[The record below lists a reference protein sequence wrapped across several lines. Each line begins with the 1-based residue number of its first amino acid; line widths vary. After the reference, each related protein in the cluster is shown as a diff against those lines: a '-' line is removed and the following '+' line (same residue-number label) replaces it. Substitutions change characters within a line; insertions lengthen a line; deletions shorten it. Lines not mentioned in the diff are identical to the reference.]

1 MNNDRLPGGF
11 TAEIATDLASG
22 RVADLAEVYALNAV
36 DDAERAAIE
45 QFLASAPAAE
55 RAAFN
60 ERVRQARETLATSFT
75 AEEEPPAGLL
85 DRIMASLP
93 ARTPQQRRAPSPAQG
108 RRRSRRS
115 SPVPSGSRSGLPVTD
130 ELGAARKRR
139 EERRRPQGMRNWLV
153 GVAAAAIIALGGVGV
168 GAYVANQNDPL
179 NQVLQAGDVR
189 QATVNVTGGGTATV
203 SISPS
208 KDAIVVK
215 MNDVPAPPAGKVYQ
229 MWLIPK
235 DGSAPV
241 SQGLMDAEALSK
253 PAVVKGI
260 STAAALGITVEPDR
274 RIRVADPADRGRRPA
289 GRLASGQ
296 PRTNS
301 QLDARTRP
309 GRPRTS

>member
-1 MNNDRLPGGF
+1 MNPHENDNRLPGGF

-22 RVADLAEVYALNAV
+22 RVVDLAEVYALNAV

-45 QFLASAPAAE
+45 QFLASAPAAD
-55 RAAFN
+55 RDAFN
-60 ERVRQARETLATSFT
+60 DRVRQARETLATSFT
-75 AEEEPPAGLL
+75 AEEEPPPGLL

-93 ARTPQQRRAPSPAQG
+93 APAAQPSPAATPLPGTGPQTTPVMPHPV
-108 RRRSRRS
+108 RES
-115 SPVPSGSRSGLPVTD
+115 SGMAGAD
-130 ELGAARKRR
+130 ELGVARKRR

-153 GVAAAAIIALGGVGV
+153 GVAAAAVIALGGVGV

-179 NQVLQAGDVR
+179 NQVMQASDVR
-189 QATVNVTGGGTATV
+189 QATVDVNGGGTATV

-208 KDAIVVK
+208 KDAAVVK
-215 MNDVPAPPAGKVYQ
+215 MNGVPAPPAGKVYQ

-260 STAAALGITVEPDR
+260 GSAAALGITVEPEGGSATPTLPT
-274 RIRVADPADRGRRPA
+274 VAAAPLNA
-289 GRLASGQ
+289 
-296 PRTNS
+296 
-301 QLDARTRP
+301 
-309 GRPRTS
+309 

>member
-1 MNNDRLPGGF
+1 MNAQHNGRVPGGF
-11 TAEIATDLASG
+11 AADIATDLAAG
-22 RVADLAEVYALNAV
+22 RAADLAEVYALNAV
-36 DDAERAAIE
+36 DDTERAAIE
-45 QFLASAPAAE
+45 EYLLSAPQPE
-55 RAAFN
+55 RAAFD
-60 ERVRQARETLATSFT
+60 ERVRQAQETLATSFV

-85 DRIMASLP
+85 DRILASLP
-93 ARTPQQRRAPSPAQG
+93 GQDTAAATGALPSPEPHPSVAPSAVP
-108 RRRSRRS
+108 
-115 SPVPSGSRSGLPVTD
+115 PVVARPVREPSGLSDTD
-130 ELGAARKRR
+130 ELGSARKRR

-179 NQVLQAGDVR
+179 NQVMQAGDVR

-203 SISPS
+203 SVSPS

-260 STAAALGITVEPDR
+260 STAASLGITVEPTGGSTAPTTPT
-274 RIRVADPADRGRRPA
+274 VAAAPLGA
-289 GRLASGQ
+289 
-296 PRTNS
+296 
-301 QLDARTRP
+301 
-309 GRPRTS
+309 